1 MTPGPST
8 GLSVRRAAAPDV
20 ERLADV
26 HVQCWRETY
35 RGMLSD
41 AFLASASRDDRLAL
55 WRHLLDRPDPADAWV
70 ACDGATVVGFSGAR
84 TLPAPGSPEGHPPPA
99 SGNLELW
106 GLYLLASH
114 QGLGLGRQLLEAA
127 LGSRAASLWVAAG
140 NSRAIGFYRRFGF
153 EPDGAEDRLASW
165 EDLPEIRMVRPD
177 GPPA

>member
-1 MTPGPST
+1 
-8 GLSVRRAAAPDV
+8 
-20 ERLADV
+20 
-26 HVQCWRETY
+26 
-35 RGMLSD
+35 
-41 AFLASASRDDRLAL
+41 
-55 WRHLLDRPDPADAWV
+55 
-70 ACDGATVVGFSGAR
+70 
-84 TLPAPGSPEGHPPPA
+84 
-99 SGNLELW
+99 LW